1 MTAAPGTGAAPTG
14 EGPLS
19 LPTGAA
25 PLDGT
30 SDPTPAVEPSPSPT
44 GTLPVEA
51 VPVGDVYRV
60 GDALVVRASDGRW
73 RHLRPCDVAPAPPL
87 GLTPVLRREPGG
99 SDRG

>member
-25 PLDGT
+25 QLDDT
-30 SDPTPAVEPSPSPT
+30 TAAPVVEPSPSPT

-87 GLTPVLRREPGG
+87 GLTPVLRRESGG
-99 SDRG
+99 SR